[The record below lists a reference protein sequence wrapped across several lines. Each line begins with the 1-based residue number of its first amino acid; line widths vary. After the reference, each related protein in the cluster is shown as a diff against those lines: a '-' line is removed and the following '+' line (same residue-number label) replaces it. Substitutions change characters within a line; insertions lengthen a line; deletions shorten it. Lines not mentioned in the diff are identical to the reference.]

1 MPSHKPVA
9 STTLN
14 RETFSEIFMETS
26 SKSESSSMMTNS
38 SKEIFNVSSS
48 LTTNDGTSKIWG
60 ASFIGLTVTFIVSVI
75 LPSEGS

>member
-1 MPSHKPVA
+1 
-9 STTLN
+9 
-14 RETFSEIFMETS
+14 METS

-60 ASFIGLTVTFIVSVI
+60 ASFIGLTVTFMCQ
-75 LPSEGS
+75 